1 MIVELYAKSDVG
13 RVRRG
18 NEDNFL
24 VLDLSTAAN
33 MDRRRWRN
41 PAPENLTRFD
51 LGDKGLVLVVSDGMG
66 GALAGDVAS
75 RMAVDSVR
83 EMLDGRTEDGLR
95 SESRPRRVSE
105 ERHSLRQP
113 RHSSEE
119 PGRLAL
125 RGHGRDVYW
134 RRVRGDSLDLVQV
147 GDSRGYVI
155 RKDQIRLATKD
166 QSLVQQLVDVGQ
178 ISESE
183 AETHMFRNV
192 ILQALGAQSEVTPVT
207 GKIRLRQDDLVLL
220 CSDGLSGK
228 LRAEDIQRIVLDSN
242 GDLAKACD
250 ALIEEANNR
259 GGEDNITVVLARF
272 LVTISK
278 HPPAIEITIELPPL
292 EEDKT
297 LDDTYE
303 ADTEPQNRAR
313 RQHEWSHSYPALS
326 LFVVS
331 PFVQAPVGFAT
342 DPLHID
348 RRAFNTLNTNSFAC
362 FEWRFARRR
371 ISGPRRSKHF
381 HRAFL
386 QRSLTRRNHRP
397 NLSRQRIHT
406 PA

>member
-24 VLDLSTAAN
+24 VLDLSTEQTWTGSDGAI
-33 MDRRRWRN
+33 
-41 PAPENLTRFD
+41 PPEKLTRFN
-51 LGDKGLVLVVSDGMG
+51 LGNKGLVLVVSDGMG

-83 EMLDGRTEDGLR
+83 EMLIGAAGEEACDPTIDLVECLKNATVYANLAIHLR
-95 SESRPRRVSE
+95 SQEDSRCA
-105 ERHSLRQP
+105 
-113 RHSSEE
+113 
-119 PGRLAL
+119 GMGATFT
-125 RGHGRDVYW
+125 GAA
-134 RRVRGDSLDLVQV
+134 VRGDALDLVQV

-192 ILQALGAQSEVTPVT
+192 ILQALGAQSEIAPVT
-207 GKIRLRQDDLVLL
+207 GKIRLRQGDLVLL

-228 LRAEDIQRIVLDSN
+228 LRADDIQNIVASSN

-250 ALIEEANNR
+250 GLVDEANNR

-272 LVTISK
+272 IGDDLEEPSNDR
-278 HPPAIEITIELPPL
+278 ITVELPQL

-303 ADTEPQNRAR
+303 ADTEP
-313 RQHEWSHSYPALS
+313 
-326 LFVVS
+326 
-331 PFVQAPVGFAT
+331 
-342 DPLHID
+342 
-348 RRAFNTLNTNSFAC
+348 
-362 FEWRFARRR
+362 R
-371 ISGPRRSKHF
+371 I
-381 HRAFL
+381 
-386 QRSLTRRNHRP
+386 
-397 NLSRQRIHT
+397 
-406 PA
+406 